1 MGYAYIN
8 GKPKG
13 GGHDPTGGI
22 MKTRELAEA
31 FHNTELGALVMEKAN
46 DAVIGLVNSGV
57 IENTEEAKNRAYGES
72 LKMLME
78 LFVIPNVGK

>member
-1 MGYAYIN
+1 
-8 GKPKG
+8 
-13 GGHDPTGGI
+13 